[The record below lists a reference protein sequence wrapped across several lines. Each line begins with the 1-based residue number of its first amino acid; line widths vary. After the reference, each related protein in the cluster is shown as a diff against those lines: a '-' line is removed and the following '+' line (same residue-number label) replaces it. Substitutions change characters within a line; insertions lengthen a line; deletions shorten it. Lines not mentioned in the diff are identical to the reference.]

1 MATVP
6 KRDFYEILGVPR
18 DCSNEQLKSAFRK
31 LAMEYHP
38 DRNPD
43 PAAAERFKEIGAAYE
58 VLSDPEKRRRY
69 DRFGS
74 AEFSAGFEGF
84 DFGGFGDIFDA
95 FFGGRRADG
104 PVRGVDLQVQLEL
117 DFAEAV
123 FGAEKEL
130 AISRQETCTACRG
143 DGAEPGTDRIAC
155 PQCGGAGEIRRAQ
168 RSVFGQFVNVAT
180 CDRCEGLGS
189 IVSHPCRTCG
199 GVGREQRN
207 RRIKVKVPA
216 GIADSARLR
225 FTEEGGAGSRG
236 GTPGH
241 LYVDLHV
248 RPHPVFA
255 REGDDLVLDL
265 PLSLAQAA
273 LGAEI
278 EVPTLE
284 GGSVPLQVRSGTQH
298 GQAFRLR
305 GHGVPRARG
314 RARGDLVV
322 RAQLHVPT
330 KLTEEQRALFEQL
343 NETLGSPTRD
353 GHESG
358 FFSRIRDAFSA

>member
-1 MATVP
+1 MATAP
-6 KRDFYEILGVPR
+6 KRDLYEILGVPR
-18 DCSNEQLKSAFRK
+18 DCSREQLKSAFRK

-43 PAAAERFKEIGAAYE
+43 PSATERFKEIGGAYE
-58 VLSDPEKRRRY
+58 VLSDPEKRGKY

-74 AEFSAGFEGF
+74 AEFSADFEGF

-95 FFGGRRADG
+95 FFGGRRSAG
-104 PVRGVDLQVQLEL
+104 PARGVDLRVQLDL
-117 DFAEAV
+117 DFSEAV

-130 AISRQETCTACRG
+130 PISRQEGCAACRG
-143 DGAEPGTDRIAC
+143 DGAEPGTERIVC
-155 PQCGGAGEIRRAQ
+155 PQCAGSGEIRRAQ

-189 IVSHPCRTCG
+189 VAAQPCQACG

-207 RRIKVKVPA
+207 RRLKVKVPA
-216 GIADSARLR
+216 GIDDGSQLRLAG
-225 FTEEGGAGSRG
+225 EGEAGSRG
-236 GTPGH
+236 GPAGN

-248 RPHPVFA
+248 RPHALFI

-265 PLSLAQAA
+265 PLNLAQAA
-273 LGAEI
+273 IGAEI

-284 GGSVPLQVRSGTQH
+284 GDQVPLHVHPGTQH
-298 GQAFRLR
+298 GQTFRLR
-305 GHGVPRARG
+305 GHGVPHLRG

-322 RAQLHVPT
+322 RAELHVPT
-330 KLTEEQRALFEQL
+330 KLTEEQRALFAQL
-343 NETLGSPTRD
+343 DETLGSPTKD

-358 FFSRIRDAFSA
+358 FFSRLRDAFSA